1 LKSFLKK
8 FSYPIGSKTGRP
20 TTVPRPAAK
29 QTTPFE
35 GS

>member
-1 LKSFLKK
+1 LKSFLKN